1 MGRSAIAVAAALLVG
16 SPAAAFGAG
25 GTDPKYALVHG
36 CYALRASSGKYVAK
50 DGAGGYAATADSVAG
65 AEPLRM
71 QATDLGRYMLYGKAG
86 DFLAANGDSGVST
99 IATPGPAADFATD
112 DATPN
117 VYTLT
122 PASATRVLATGAGGK
137 LVLADPS
144 AAGEA
149 ARFTFDPAQGC
160 AVFPEAELNA
170 TGTPATGAS
179 PFAETQGFI
188 DAHMHM
194 MGFEFLGGD
203 LHCGRPWSPYGVT
216 VALAGC
222 GRDEAGSPVVEGF
235 LSGDPAKPTEDPVGW
250 PTFNQW
256 PRYNTLAHE
265 QSYYR
270 WLERSWLGGERI
282 FVNLFV
288 ENHALCSLY
297 PHRRNSCN
305 EMDSVRLQ
313 AKDLHLLER
322 YIDAQEGGPGKGW
335 FRIVSDPFQARRVI
349 NAGKLAV
356 VPAIEVSNLFD
367 CGLHNGVSDCTD
379 ADVNN
384 RLDEVYNKLG
394 VRDME
399 LINKFDNGFGGVAG
413 DSGNTGAVVNTGNF
427 TETGKFWD
435 MQTCQGP
442 PEESDHEQLTLPGT
456 ARDVL
461 VGALLNK
468 LLPGGTLPAYPA
480 PPHCNTRG
488 LSALGDFLVRRM
500 IDKRM
505 IVDPD
510 HLDVISRKQL
520 LTIVEAAHYSG
531 IVSSHSWSTSD
542 AYPRILKLGGVV
554 TPYAGAST
562 TFAEAW
568 KRLRPIQDP
577 RFLRGIGWGADMNGF
592 GAQGPPRKGANP
604 VTYPFKSFDGR
615 VTFER
620 QRTGTRVFD
629 INDLGVAH
637 YGLYPDW
644 IQDLRNIAG
653 DAIVKDLS
661 HGSEAYLEMWERAVG
676 VAPRYRCR
684 ERRLRFRSGGLGTV
698 ALGVSADDE
707 LRSAG
712 QPVARVGRTFTYCVS
727 DRPARAGK
735 VRVVFGR
742 KGLAELIT
750 STQFRHRWR
759 GLGTGSRA
767 SGEGLHVANAGGGTR
782 AVYRVRGGRVRWMA
796 VATSRLA
803 RNRAQ
808 LRGALRQARLR

>member
-1 MGRSAIAVAAALLVG
+1 MGRGARALSAAVATLAVAAA
-16 SPAAAFGAG
+16 SAQAQ
-25 GTDPKYALVHG
+25 DPKYALVHG
-36 CYALRASSGKYVAK
+36 CYSLRAANGQLV
-50 DGAGGYAATADSVAG
+50 AGG
-65 AEPLRM
+65 PFRM

-86 DFLAANGDSGVST
+86 NFLGPDGKL
-99 IATPGPAADFATD
+99 IGEPGPAADFAVD
-112 DATPN
+112 DPTPG

-122 PASATRVLATGAGGK
+122 GQNGRLGDT
-137 LVLADPS
+137 
-144 AAGEA
+144 
-149 ARFTFDPAQGC
+149 FTFVPADGC

-170 TGTPATGAS
+170 TGTPGKGATPYAH
-179 PFAETQGFI
+179 TTGFI

-222 GRDEAGSPVVEGF
+222 PREEAGSPVVEGF
-235 LSGDPAKPTEDPVGW
+235 LMGDPSRSAKDPVGW
-250 PTFNQW
+250 PTFNEW

-270 WLERSWLGGERI
+270 WLERAWMGGERI

-288 ENHALCSLY
+288 ENHALCALY

-313 AKDLHLLER
+313 AKDLRALER

-356 VPAIEVSNLFD
+356 VPGIEVSNLFD

-379 ADVNN
+379 ADVDR
-384 RLDEVYNKLG
+384 RLDEVYNDLG

-413 DSGNTGAVVNTGNF
+413 DNGTTGIVVNTGNF
-427 TETGKFWD
+427 TETGRFWD

-442 PEESDHEQLTLPGT
+442 NEESDHEQLTLPGA

-461 VGALLNK
+461 VGDLLSK
-468 LLPGGTLPAYPA
+468 LLPGGTVPLYPA

-488 LSALGDFLVRRM
+488 LSALGDHLVRDM
-500 IDKRM
+500 IAKRM
-505 IVDPD
+505 IIDPD

-520 LTIVEAAHYSG
+520 LSIVEAARYSG
-531 IVSSHSWSTSD
+531 LVSSHSWSTSD
-542 AYPRILKLGGVV
+542 AYPRIYRAGGFI
-554 TPYAGAST
+554 TPYAGSSVS
-562 TFAEAW
+562 FAAQW
-568 KRLRPIQDP
+568 KRLMAVRDK
-577 RFLRGIGWGADMNGF
+577 RFLRAIGWGADMNGF
-592 GAQGPPRKGANP
+592 GAQGPPRGGDNP

-629 INDLGVAH
+629 INEMGVAH

-644 IQDLRNIAG
+644 IEDLRHIAG

-661 HGSEAYLEMWERAVG
+661 KGSEAYLEMWERAVG
-676 VAPRYRCR
+676 VAPRYRCKS
-684 ERRLRFRSGGLGTV
+684 RRMKFTRGGLGNV
-698 ALGVSADDE
+698 VFGASAEDE

-712 QPVARVGRTFTYCVS
+712 QPMSRVGRTYRYCVKGGGS
-727 DRPARAGK
+727 VRVRFDRRGHADRISYRVGRRVRTQTRRGARADRSAS
-735 VRVVFGR
+735 VRSLPR
-742 KGLAELIT
+742 
-750 STQFRHRWR
+750 
-759 GLGTGSRA
+759 
-767 SGEGLHVANAGGGTR
+767 
-782 AVYRVRGGRVRWMA
+782 
-796 VATSRLA
+796 
-803 RNRAQ
+803 
-808 LRGALRQARLR
+808 

>member
-1 MGRSAIAVAAALLVG
+1 MALAAAALLVG
-16 SPAAAFGAG
+16 APVSAAATG
-25 GTDPKYALVHG
+25 GNDPKYALVHG
-36 CYALRASSGKYVAK
+36 CFALRAASGQYVAK
-50 DGAGGYAATADSVAG
+50 DGAGGYAATAAGVAG
-65 AEPLRM
+65 AEPFRL
-71 QATDLGRYMLYGKAG
+71 QATDLGRYMLYGRAG
-86 DFLAANGDSGVST
+86 DFLGAAGTSGVAT
-99 IATPGPAADFATD
+99 IATPGPAADFATTD
-112 DATPN
+112 DAQPG

-122 PASATRVLATGAGGK
+122 PATSPLALAAAQGGR
-137 LVLADPS
+137 LVLADP
-144 AAGEA
+144 AGAGESA
-149 ARFTFDPAQGC
+149 HFTFAPAQGC

-170 TGTPATGAS
+170 TGTPGTGAT
-179 PFAETQGFI
+179 PYAQTRGFI

-203 LHCGRPWSPYGVT
+203 VHCGRPWSPYGVT

-235 LSGDPAKPTEDPVGW
+235 LSGDPSKPLKDPVGW
-250 PTFNQW
+250 PTFNEW

-270 WLERSWLGGERI
+270 WLERAWLGGERI

-288 ENHALCSLY
+288 ENHALCALY

-313 AKDLHLLER
+313 AKDLRLLER

-356 VPAIEVSNLFD
+356 VPGIEVSNLFD
-367 CGLHNGVSDCTD
+367 CGLHNGVSDCTNT
-379 ADVNN
+379 DVDN
-384 RLDEVYNKLG
+384 RLNEVYNDLG

-413 DSGNTGAVVNTGNF
+413 DAGTTGIVVNTGNF
-427 TETGKFWD
+427 SETGRFWD

-442 PEESDHEQLTLPGT
+442 NEESDHEQMTLPGT

-461 VGALLNK
+461 VGDLLDK

-488 LSALGDFLVRRM
+488 LSALGDHLVRQM
-500 IDKRM
+500 IAKRM

-510 HLDVISRKQL
+510 HLDVISRKEL
-520 LTIVEAAHYSG
+520 LSIVEAARYSG
-531 IVSSHSWSTSD
+531 VISSHSWSTSD

-562 TFAEAW
+562 SFAEAW
-568 KRLRPIQDP
+568 KRLSAIQDP
-577 RFLRGIGWGADMNGF
+577 RFVRAIGWGADMNGF
-592 GAQGPPRKGANP
+592 GAQGPPRHGPNP
-604 VTYPFKSFDGR
+604 VTYPFKSVDGR

-629 INDLGVAH
+629 INDVGVAH

-644 IQDLRNIAG
+644 IEDLRHIAG
-653 DAIVKDLS
+653 DRIVSDLS
-661 HGSEAYLEMWERAVG
+661 RGSEAYLEMWERAVG
-676 VAPRYRCR
+676 VAPRDRCR
-684 ERRLRFRSGGLGTV
+684 ARHLSFGHGGLGSAV
-698 ALGVSADDE
+698 LGVSAEDE

-712 QPVARVGRTFTYCVS
+712 QPVARAGRTYRYCVTGRGS
-727 DRPARAGK
+727 
-735 VRVVFGR
+735 VRVVFDGR
-742 KGLAELIT
+742 GVSELVT
-750 STQFRHRWR
+750 STAAHHRWH
-759 GLGTGSRA
+759 GLGSGSSA
-767 SGEGLHVANAGGGTR
+767 GADGLQVAVAGAGSR
-782 AVYRVRGGRVRWMA
+782 AVYRVSGGRVRWMA
-796 VATSRLA
+796 IATKRLAGNRSRLA
-803 RNRAQ
+803 RS
-808 LRGALRQARLR
+808 LRLAGLR

>member
-1 MGRSAIAVAAALLVG
+1 MGRGAKALSAAIATLAVAAA
-16 SPAAAFGAG
+16 SAQAQ
-25 GTDPKYALVHG
+25 DPKYALVHG
-36 CYALRASSGKYVAK
+36 CYELRAANGQAL
-50 DGAGGYAATADSVAG
+50 G
-65 AEPLRM
+65 PFRM

-86 DFLAANGDSGVST
+86 DFL
-99 IATPGPAADFATD
+99 GPDGAMIDQAGPDADFAVD
-112 DATPN
+112 DPTPG

-122 PASATRVLATGAGGK
+122 GSHGK
-137 LVLADPS
+137 LVVGGGDA
-144 AAGEA
+144 
-149 ARFTFDPAQGC
+149 FTFLPADGC

-170 TGTPATGAS
+170 TGTPARGAT
-179 PFAETQGFI
+179 PYAATKGFI

-222 GRDEAGSPVVEGF
+222 PRTEAGSPVVEGF
-235 LSGDPAKPTEDPVGW
+235 LMGDPSRPGKDPVGW
-250 PTFNQW
+250 PTFNEW

-270 WLERSWLGGERI
+270 WLERAWMGGERI

-313 AKDLHLLER
+313 AKDLRALER

-356 VPAIEVSNLFD
+356 VPGIEVSNLFD
-367 CGLHNGVSDCTD
+367 CGLKNGVSDCTD
-379 ADVNN
+379 ADVDR
-384 RLDEVYNKLG
+384 RLDEVYNDLG

-413 DSGNTGAVVNTGNF
+413 DNGTTGIVVNTGNF
-427 TETGKFWD
+427 YETGRFWD

-442 PEESDHEQLTLPGT
+442 NEESDHEQMTLPGA

-461 VGALLNK
+461 VGDLLSK

-488 LSALGDFLVRRM
+488 LSALGDHLVRAM
-500 IDKRM
+500 MAKRM

-520 LTIVEAAHYSG
+520 LSIVEAARYSG
-531 IVSSHSWSTSD
+531 VVSSHSWSTAD
-542 AYPRILKLGGVV
+542 AYPRIYKLGGFI
-554 TPYAGAST
+554 TPYAGSSVS
-562 TFAEAW
+562 FANQW
-568 KRLRPIQDP
+568 KALMAVRDK

-592 GAQGPPRKGANP
+592 GAQGPPRGGDNP
-604 VTYPFKSFDGR
+604 VQYPFKSWDGR

-620 QRTGTRVFD
+620 QKSGDRVFD
-629 INDLGVAH
+629 INTMGVAH

-644 IQDLRNIAG
+644 VEDLRHVAG
-653 DAIVKDLS
+653 DQIVKDLS
-661 HGSEAYLEMWERAVG
+661 NGSEAYLEMWERAIG
-676 VAPRYRCR
+676 ITPRYVCKS
-684 ERRLRFRSGGLGTV
+684 RRLRFTRGGLGPV
-698 ALGVSADDE
+698 AFRVSAEDE

-712 QPVARVGRTFTYCVS
+712 QPVKRVGRSYSYCVKGGGS
-727 DRPARAGK
+727 
-735 VRVVFGR
+735 VRVRFNRRGMAQR
-742 KGLAELIT
+742 IT
-750 STQFRHRWR
+750 
-759 GLGTGSRA
+759 
-767 SGEGLHVANAGGGTR
+767 
-782 AVYRVRGGRVRWMA
+782 YRVGRRVRTRSA
-796 VATSRLA
+796 SR
-803 RNRAQ
+803 
-808 LRGALRQARLR
+808 

>member
-1 MGRSAIAVAAALLVG
+1 MGRGATALVVAAMLAAAPVAAAKQ
-16 SPAAAFGAG
+16 
-25 GTDPKYALVHG
+25 DPKYGLVHG
-36 CYALRASSGKYVAK
+36 CFALRAASGHFVAK
-50 DGAGGYAATADSVAG
+50 DGSGGYVASANDVAS
-65 AEPLRM
+65 AEPFRM

-86 DFLAANGDSGVST
+86 DFLAVENGAVKT
-99 IATPGPAADFATD
+99 IEQPGPAADFAVD
-112 DATPN
+112 DPTPN

-122 PASATRVLATGAGGK
+122 GQSGK
-137 LVLADPS
+137 LVLGGGS
-144 AAGEA
+144 
-149 ARFTFDPAQGC
+149 TFSFAPAQGC
-160 AVFPEAELNA
+160 AKFPEAELNA
-170 TGTPATGAS
+170 TGTPGKGATPYAQTS
-179 PFAETQGFI
+179 GFI

-222 GRDEAGSPVVEGF
+222 PREEVGSPVVEGF
-235 LSGDPAKPTEDPVGW
+235 LMGDPARSGKDPVGW
-250 PTFNQW
+250 PTFNEW

-270 WLERSWLGGERI
+270 WLERSWLGGQRL

-297 PHRRNSCN
+297 PHKRNSCN

-313 AKDLHLLER
+313 AKDLRALER

-356 VPAIEVSNLFD
+356 VPGIEVSNLFD

-379 ADVNN
+379 ADVDR
-384 RLDEVYNKLG
+384 RLDEVYNDLG

-413 DSGNTGAVVNTGNF
+413 DGGTTGIVVNTGNF

-435 MQTCQGP
+435 MQTCTGP
-442 PEESDHEQLTLPGT
+442 AEESDHEQLTLPGA

-461 VGALLNK
+461 VGELLNK

-488 LSALGDFLVRRM
+488 LSALGDHLVRDM
-500 IDKRM
+500 IAKRM
-505 IVDPD
+505 IIDPD

-520 LTIVEAAHYSG
+520 LSIVEAERYSG
-531 IVSSHSWSTSD
+531 LVSSHSWSTSD
-542 AYPRILKLGGVV
+542 AYPRIYRSGGFV
-554 TPYAGAST
+554 TPYAGSST
-562 TFAEAW
+562 GFAAQW
-568 KRLRPIQDP
+568 KRLLAVRDP
-577 RFLRGIGWGADMNGF
+577 RFARGIGWGADMNGF
-592 GAQGPPRKGANP
+592 GAQGPPRGGDNP

-620 QRTGTRVFD
+620 QKTGTRVFD
-629 INDLGVAH
+629 INEMGVAH

-644 IQDLRNIAG
+644 IEDLRHIAG
-653 DAIVKDLS
+653 DEIVNDLS
-661 HGSEAYLEMWERAVG
+661 KGSEAYLEMWERAVG
-676 VAPRYRCR
+676 VAPRYRCKS
-684 ERRLRFRSGGLGTV
+684 RRLRFSREGLGPV
-698 ALGVSADDE
+698 AFGVSAEDE

-712 QPVARVGRTFTYCVS
+712 QPVSRVGRTFSYC
-727 DRPARAGK
+727 
-735 VRVVFGR
+735 
-742 KGLAELIT
+742 
-750 STQFRHRWR
+750 
-759 GLGTGSRA
+759 
-767 SGEGLHVANAGGGTR
+767 
-782 AVYRVRGGRVRWMA
+782 VRGGGSVRVTFDR
-796 VATSRLA
+796 
-803 RNRAQ
+803 
-808 LRGALRQARLR
+808 RGMSQRITYRVGRRVQARSASR